1 MIGRRTILTSGA
13 ALATAATLAPR
24 ARAATA
30 SQAPGVTKT
39 TLKIGNTM
47 PYSGPVSSYGAIGHA
62 ETAFFRMMNDAGGV
76 AGRKID
82 FITYDDGYLPP
93 RTVEDVRRLLE
104 QDKVDFL
111 FNTLGTPTN
120 SAIEKFVNHAKVP
133 MLFVATG
140 ASKWGHY
147 KQYPWTIGLQPSYR
161 TEAQIY
167 AKYLLKNKPAAKL
180 GILYQNDDFGKDYV
194 TGLRDILGKDWKK
207 YVVKSLSY
215 EATDP
220 TVDSQITEL
229 QASGADA
236 FMCAAAP
243 KQAAQSIR
251 KAAEL
256 DWKPLFFLTNVSI
269 SAGAVMKPAGA
280 KNGVGIITSGWMKD
294 PTEAAFKNDP
304 GMNEWRKFMDKYMP
318 HADQTDNNF
327 VYGYTA
333 CIVMRHVLEAC
344 NGSFSRPD
352 VMKQAT
358 HIKTLA
364 VGTLL
369 PGITVA
375 TSPTNYY
382 PIRAM
387 QLQRWD
393 GANWVRFGGI
403 IAGA

>member
-1 MIGRRTILTSGA
+1 MIGRRSILAGGA
-13 ALATAATLAPR
+13 AAAAASLAPG
-24 ARAATA
+24 ARAAA
-30 SQAPGVTKT
+30 MPGVTKT
-39 TLKIGNTM
+39 SLKIGNTM
-47 PYSGPVSSYGAIGHA
+47 PYSGPASSYGAIGHA
-62 ETAFFRMMNDAGGV
+62 ETAFFNMVNEKGGIAGH
-76 AGRKID
+76 KID

-120 SAIEKFVNHAKVP
+120 SAIERYVNHEQVP

-147 KQYPWTIGLQPSYR
+147 TEFPWTIGLQPSYR

-167 AKYLLKNKPAAKL
+167 AKYILQNKPAGKI

-194 TGLRDILGKDWKK
+194 TGLRDVLGKAWRKH
-207 YVVKSLSY
+207 VVKSLSY

-229 QASGADA
+229 QASGADV
-236 FMCAAAP
+236 FVCAAAP

-251 KAAEL
+251 KVHDL
-256 DWKPLFFLTNVSI
+256 GWKPLFFMTNVSI
-269 SAGAVMKPAGA
+269 SAGSVMKPAGA
-280 KNGVGIITSGWMKD
+280 ENGVGIITSGWMKD
-294 PTEAAFKNDP
+294 PTEAAFKNDA
-304 GMNEWRKFMDKYMP
+304 GMNEWRTFMDKYMP

-333 CIVMRHVLEAC
+333 CVVMRHVLESC
-344 NGSFSRPD
+344 KGNFSRAH

-358 HIKTLA
+358 AIKRLE

-375 TSPTNYY
+375 TSPSNYY
-382 PIRAM
+382 PIREM

-393 GANWVRFGGI
+393 GQNWVRFGSI
-403 IAGA
+403 IEGV

>member
-1 MIGRRTILTSGA
+1 MIGRRTILAGGA
-13 ALATAATLAPR
+13 AAAAAATLAPR
-24 ARAATA
+24 ARAAT
-30 SQAPGVTKT
+30 PGVTAHKI
-39 TLKIGNTM
+39 KIGNTM
-47 PYSGPVSSYGAIGHA
+47 PYSGPASSYGAIGHT
-62 ETAFFRMMNDAGGV
+62 ETAFFKMMNDTGGV
-76 AGRKID
+76 AGHMID
-82 FITYDDGYLPP
+82 FLTYDDGYLPP

-167 AKYLLKNKPAAKL
+167 AKYMLKHKPNAKL
-180 GILYQNDDFGKDYV
+180 GILFQNDDFGKDYV
-194 TGLRDILGKDWKK
+194 VGLRDVLGKDWKK

-229 QASGADA
+229 QSSGADT

-251 KAAEL
+251 KAHDL
-256 DWKPLFFLTNVSI
+256 NWKPMFFLTNVSI
-269 SAGAVMKPAGA
+269 SVGSVMKPAGME
-280 KNGVGIITSGWMKD
+280 NGVGSLTSGWLKD
-294 PTEAAFKNDP
+294 TTEAAFKNDP
-304 GMNEWRKFMDKYMP
+304 GMNEWRKFMDKYLP
-318 HADQTDNNF
+318 HADQSDNNF

-333 CIVMRHVLEAC
+333 GIVMRHVLEAC
-344 NGSFSRPD
+344 KGNFSRAN

-358 HIKTLA
+358 SIKKLEI
-364 VGTLL
+364 GTLL

-375 TSPTNYY
+375 TGPTNYY

-393 GANWVRFGGI
+393 GTNWVRFGGI
-403 IAGA
+403 IEGAAS

>member
-1 MIGRRTILTSGA
+1 MIERRTILTGA
-13 ALATAATLAPR
+13 AAAALGAAAGR
-24 ARAATA
+24 ARAAT
-30 SQAPGVTKT
+30 PGVSAHK
-39 TLKIGNTM
+39 LKIGNTM
-47 PYSGPVSSYGAIGHA
+47 PYSGPASSYGAIGHT
-62 ETAFFRMMNDAGGV
+62 ETAFFKMMNDQGGV
-76 AGRKID
+76 AGHMID
-82 FITYDDGYLPP
+82 FTSYDDGYLPP
-93 RTVEDVRRLLE
+93 RTVEDVRRLLD

-120 SAIEKFVNHAKVP
+120 SAIERFVNHKKVP

-167 AKYLLKNKPAAKL
+167 AKYMLAHKPKAKL
-180 GILYQNDDFGKDYV
+180 GILFQNDDFGKDYV
-194 TGLRDILGKDWKK
+194 AGLRDVLGKNWGK
-207 YVVKSLSY
+207 YVVKALSY

-251 KAAEL
+251 KAHDL
-256 DWKPLFFLTNVSI
+256 GWKPLFFLTNVSI
-269 SAGAVMKPAGA
+269 SAGSVMKPAGA
-280 KNGVGIITSGWMKD
+280 ENGVGIITSGWMKD

-333 CIVMRHVLEAC
+333 SVVMRHVLEAC
-344 NGSFSRPD
+344 KGNFARGN

-358 HIKTLA
+358 SIKPLA

-369 PGITVA
+369 PGITVS
-375 TSPTNYY
+375 TSPTDYY
-382 PIRAM
+382 PIQAM

-393 GANWVRFGGI
+393 GANWVRFGGVI
-403 IAGA
+403 RGAG

>member
-1 MIGRRTILTSGA
+1 MIGRRTILAGGA
-13 ALATAATLAPR
+13 AAAAASLAPR
-24 ARAATA
+24 ARAAT
-30 SQAPGVTKT
+30 PGVTKT

-47 PYSGPVSSYGAIGHA
+47 PYSGPASSYGAIGHT
-62 ETAFFRMMNDAGGV
+62 ETAFFKMMNDQGGV

-82 FITYDDGYLPP
+82 FISYDDGYLPP

-120 SAIEKFVNHAKVP
+120 SAIEKYVNHQKVP
-133 MLFVATG
+133 HLFVATG

-167 AKYLLKNKPAAKL
+167 AKYMLKNKPAAKL

-194 TGLRDILGKDWKK
+194 NGLRDVIGKDWKK
-207 YVVKSLSY
+207 YVVKSVSY

-229 QASGADA
+229 QSSGADT

-256 DWKPLFFLTNVSI
+256 NWHPMFFLTNVSI
-269 SAGAVMKPAGA
+269 SVGSVMKPAGA
-280 KNGVGIITSGWMKD
+280 ENGVGVITSGWMKD
-294 PTEAAFKNDP
+294 PTEASFKNDP
-304 GMNEWRKFMDKYMP
+304 GMNEWRSFMGKYLP
-318 HADQTDNNF
+318 HADETDNNF

-333 CIVMRHVLEAC
+333 SVVMRHVLEAC
-344 NGSFSRPD
+344 KGDFSRPN

-358 HIKTLA
+358 SIKRLE

-393 GANWVRFGGI
+393 GKNWVRFGGI
-403 IAGA
+403 IEGAPA

>member
-1 MIGRRTILTSGA
+1 MIGRRAILAGGA
-13 ALATAATLAPR
+13 AVAAASLAPR
-24 ARAATA
+24 ARAQAT
-30 SQAPGVTKT
+30 PGVTKT

-47 PYSGPVSSYGAIGHA
+47 PYSGVASSYGAIGHT
-62 ETAFFRMMNDAGGV
+62 ETAFFKMMNDQGGV

-82 FITYDDGYLPP
+82 FISYDDGYLPP

-120 SAIEKFVNHAKVP
+120 SAIERYVNHKKVP

-147 KQYPWTIGLQPSYR
+147 KQFPWTIGLQPSYR

-167 AKYLLKNKPAAKL
+167 AKYILQHKPAGKI

-194 TGLRDILGKDWKK
+194 AGLRDVLGKDWGKH
-207 YVVKSLSY
+207 VIKSLSY

-220 TVDSQITEL
+220 TVDSQLTEL
-229 QASGADA
+229 QASGADV
-236 FMCAAAP
+236 FVCAAAP
-243 KQAAQSIR
+243 KQAAQAIR

-256 DWKPLFFLTNVSI
+256 AWHPLFFMTNVSI
-269 SAGAVMKPAGA
+269 SAGSVMKPAGA
-280 KNGVGIITSGWMKD
+280 ENGVGIITSGWMKD

-304 GMNEWRKFMDKYMP
+304 GMNEWRQFMDKYLP

-333 CIVMRHVLEAC
+333 SVVMRHVLEAC
-344 NGSFSRPD
+344 KGDFSRPN

-358 HIKTLA
+358 NIRKLEI
-364 VGTLL
+364 GTLL

-382 PIRAM
+382 PVRAM

-393 GANWVRFGGI
+393 GKNWVRFGDI
-403 IAGA
+403 IEGAPA